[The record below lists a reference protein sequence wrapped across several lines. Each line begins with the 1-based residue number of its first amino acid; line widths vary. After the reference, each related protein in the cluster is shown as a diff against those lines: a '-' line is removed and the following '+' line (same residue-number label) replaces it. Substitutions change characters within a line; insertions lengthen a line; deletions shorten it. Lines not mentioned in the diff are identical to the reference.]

1 MHTRRATPDDGPAIS
16 ALITNCGG
24 TPKYRKRF
32 GTFNVA
38 NLLESGYLAL
48 VVGDRDLASSEGH
61 QMLGF
66 LVFSDGPRGAPHAAE
81 PWLAALSAARF
92 APGKGPTIGDAVW
105 LEFCVAE
112 SGSAGRAVVEA
123 ATTAALHA
131 LPAVDHV
138 VLALGGKEDVP
149 AECAGLFGRLE
160 PVPRGDGEPD
170 PALESLY
177 KSTLAYCGREALVP
191 TLLIRAACVEDSD
204 DLLPIFEQQSEVLSA
219 NFGDF
224 FLAEMIEAQDDM
236 NRAVVATVDGRAV
249 GLLAAST
256 DIDVAML
263 QKCFQLEPYGNLVAN
278 AGPEAPAAEAPPPD
292 ADGGVADAA
301 AAPAAAPAPAA
312 PAESALAEAPAEETA
327 AAAPGASNVLA
338 ITLFCL
344 DEAHE
349 CRARDFFPSVFAL
362 FPGRD
367 YCVVT
372 APPTMKASAPFLKDF
387 VAVPSRL
394 GSTFSHTLFLLH
406 RASLVAAEQ
415 LRVRRFDPAVH
426 AAPAAALLASRGDD
440 APTADGDPAPTPD
453 QIVAGLGADF
463 SVPLEEGPNAAAF
476 VAVVA
481 GAVVAVVSV
490 SRKAASTN
498 VLNWLK
504 ANYHIEDFVP
514 FERHRARAQASLG
527 LLVVNPIFAAHARFV
542 LKEVMRL
549 YDKTV
554 LYHESA
560 LGDRMPPLVLKEL
573 VPVRA
578 RWRPTPE
585 PGGAL
590 LLEHRPKGDDEP
602 PPAAA
607 AAGDDDTATVG
618 SASAARDGPPPRA
631 RGELLHYFTRRLA
644 SDRKAEVHARVVVVG
659 LSCCAVGLLQELLFE
674 PGLHLSHVTLV
685 SPNGV
690 PDPEHSGA
698 SRYEAFDEDF
708 PARFQFEALGLG
720 QRLRV
725 VHARV
730 VDLDRANKAVV
741 LPDGAIVL
749 YDVLVLTNG
758 LQESSAKR
766 LARSAGPDFAGGLAL
781 LGDDGVHGDEFGD
794 GEVMRVDLGEAGPGP
809 AAAPRAD
816 APTSTAGA
824 LGGVEGG
831 RGGGRPPPSLEGF
844 VSLSQDDMLGALKVE
859 LARGRHLRGVAVFGV
874 GVGALA
880 AVRGLL
886 DAGVDGEQ
894 IQLVVPA
901 DALESLGDA
910 VVDRVAAAQLT
921 EVGVRVL
928 YDLELRRLVHH
939 AETGELEKAVFAPP
953 PPRPVAGSPPAPP
966 WHDAQGRAQQGM
978 TVDVERCVEINR

>member
-1 MHTRRATPDDGPAIS
+1 
-16 ALITNCGG
+16 
-24 TPKYRKRF
+24 
-32 GTFNVA
+32 
-38 NLLESGYLAL
+38 
-48 VVGDRDLASSEGH
+48 
-61 QMLGF
+61 
-66 LVFSDGPRGAPHAAE
+66 
-81 PWLAALSAARF
+81 
-92 APGKGPTIGDAVW
+92 
-105 LEFCVAE
+105 
-112 SGSAGRAVVEA
+112 
-123 ATTAALHA
+123 
-131 LPAVDHV
+131 
-138 VLALGGKEDVP
+138 
-149 AECAGLFGRLE
+149 
-160 PVPRGDGEPD
+160 
-170 PALESLY
+170 
-177 KSTLAYCGREALVP
+177 
-191 TLLIRAACVEDSD
+191 
-204 DLLPIFEQQSEVLSA
+204 
-219 NFGDF
+219 
-224 FLAEMIEAQDDM
+224 
-236 NRAVVATVDGRAV
+236 
-249 GLLAAST
+249 
-256 DIDVAML
+256 ML

-278 AGPEAPAAEAPPPD
+278 AGPEAPAA
-292 ADGGVADAA
+292 GAA
-301 AAPAAAPAPAA
+301 AGRGRRRRRRRGRARGRARAGGAR
-312 PAESALAEAPAEETA
+312 ESALAEAPAVGA

-367 YCVVT
+367 YCVT

-440 APTADGDPAPTPD
+440 AVTADGEPAPTPD

-476 VAVVA
+476 VAVVG

-602 PPAAA
+602 PAAAA

-794 GEVMRVDLGEAGPGP
+794 GEVMR
-809 AAAPRAD
+809 
-816 APTSTAGA
+816 
-824 LGGVEGG
+824 
-831 RGGGRPPPSLEGF
+831 
-844 VSLSQDDMLGALKVE
+844 
-859 LARGRHLRGVAVFGV
+859 
-874 GVGALA
+874 
-880 AVRGLL
+880 
-886 DAGVDGEQ
+886 
-894 IQLVVPA
+894 
-901 DALESLGDA
+901 
-910 VVDRVAAAQLT
+910 LT

-928 YDLELRRLVHH
+928 YDLELRRLVHD
-939 AETGELEKAVFAPP
+939 AETGELESRLRAAAAPA
-953 PPRPVAGSPPAPP
+953 VAGSPPAPP
-966 WHDAQGRAQQGM
+966 WHDAQRRAQQDM
-978 TVDVERCVEINR
+978 TVDVECGILLGADADDITSDLFLAVNEAGLVYDGRLVVDAQFRTTDKSIYAGGRHTKFSNVHRRAIAARGGGPTALYHERYNSLELGAHLARCVLDRLDPRVDPVEAPPDALPDFGKPRTRRGRGRPEAALGGAVGVRSLRDLAAARDKYSVLKIDKNGVLAEIVYLGREPVEPRNLAALVGNQEAYLNSAWLSYERGIVDDWIAFFRSDWCSALKHDRFADLQRTLADMIDRDEGARDVVSMLLAGLDAGKDDETLRQLRAKAVGVGGSNLPKETRQLLETAVLGYLRKNRTLLPRFLLPEKPHGKASVVAPP

>member
-92 APGKGPTIGDAVW
+92 EPGKGPTIGDAVW

-312 PAESALAEAPAEETA
+312 PAASALAEAPAS
-327 AAAPGASNVLA
+327 P
-338 ITLFCL
+338 
-344 DEAHE
+344 
-349 CRARDFFPSVFAL
+349 R
-362 FPGRD
+362 
-367 YCVVT
+367 
-372 APPTMKASAPFLKDF
+372 PTMKASAPFLKDF

-415 LRVRRFDPAVH
+415 LRVRRFPASIPRRGGAVG
-426 AAPAAALLASRGDD
+426 ARGDD
-440 APTADGDPAPTPD
+440 AVTADGEPAPTPD

-476 VAVVA
+476 VAVVG
-481 GAVVAVVSV
+481 GAVVAVASV

-504 ANYHIEDFVP
+504 ANYHIEDF
-514 FERHRARAQASLG
+514 
-527 LLVVNPIFAAHARFV
+527 
-542 LKEVMRL
+542 EVMRL

-602 PPAAA
+602 PRRGGR
-607 AAGDDDTATVG
+607 AGDDDTAT
-618 SASAARDGPPPRA
+618 
-631 RGELLHYFTRRLA
+631 
-644 SDRKAEVHARVVVVG
+644 
-659 LSCCAVGLLQELLFE
+659 ELLFE
-674 PGLHLSHVTLV
+674 PGLHLSHVTL
-685 SPNGV
+685 
-690 PDPEHSGA
+690 
-698 SRYEAFDEDF
+698 
-708 PARFQFEALGLG
+708 FEALGLG

-766 LARSAGPDFAGGLAL
+766 LARARAGLRGGLAL

-794 GEVMRVDLGEAGPGP
+794 GEVMR
-809 AAAPRAD
+809 
-816 APTSTAGA
+816 
-824 LGGVEGG
+824 
-831 RGGGRPPPSLEGF
+831 
-844 VSLSQDDMLGALKVE
+844 
-859 LARGRHLRGVAVFGV
+859 
-874 GVGALA
+874 
-880 AVRGLL
+880 
-886 DAGVDGEQ
+886 
-894 IQLVVPA
+894 
-901 DALESLGDA
+901 
-910 VVDRVAAAQLT
+910 
-921 EVGVRVL
+921 
-928 YDLELRRLVHH
+928 LRRLAHD

-953 PPRPVAGSPPAPP
+953 PPRSPPARRRRRPGTTRSAAP
-966 WHDAQGRAQQGM
+966 QQDM
-978 TVDVERCVEINR
+978 TVDAECGILLGADAGRDITSDLFLAVNEAGLVYDGRLVVDAQFRTTDKSIYAGGRHTEVLERAPPRDAARRRRPTALYHERYNSLELGAHLARCVLDRLDPRVDPVEAPPTRCPIREAADRGIVDDWIAFFRSDWCSALKHDRFADLQRTLADMIDRDEGARDVVSMLLAGLDAGKDDETLRQLRAKAVGVGGSNLPKETRQLLETAVLGYLRKNRTLLPRFLLPEKPHGKASVVAPP

>member
-66 LVFSDGPRGAPHAAE
+66 LVFSDGPRGAPT
-81 PWLAALSAARF
+81 PPS
-92 APGKGPTIGDAVW
+92 PGSPRW
-105 LEFCVAE
+105 
-112 SGSAGRAVVEA
+112 RAVVEA

-263 QKCFQLEPYGNLVAN
+263 QKSP
-278 AGPEAPAAEAPPPD
+278 
-292 ADGGVADAA
+292 
-301 AAPAAAPAPAA
+301 
-312 PAESALAEAPAEETA
+312 
-327 AAAPGASNVLA
+327 
-338 ITLFCL
+338 
-344 DEAHE
+344 
-349 CRARDFFPSVFAL
+349 
-362 FPGRD
+362 
-367 YCVVT
+367 
-372 APPTMKASAPFLKDF
+372 PPTMKASAPFLKDF

-426 AAPAAALLASRGDD
+426 AAPAAALASRGDD
-440 APTADGDPAPTPD
+440 AVTADGEPAPTPD

-476 VAVVA
+476 VAV
-481 GAVVAVVSV
+481 
-490 SRKAASTN
+490 
-498 VLNWLK
+498 

-590 LLEHRPKGDDEP
+590 PLEHRPKGDDEP
-602 PPAAA
+602 PPAAR
-607 AAGDDDTATVG
+607 AGDDDTATVG
-618 SASAARDGPPPRA
+618 SASAARTARRRA

-644 SDRKAEVHARVVVVG
+644 SDRKAEVHARRRRG

-749 YDVLVLTNG
+749 YDVPCSRTG
-758 LQESSAKR
+758 SRSR
-766 LARSAGPDFAGGLAL
+766 RRSAWRGARARLRGGLAL

-809 AAAPRAD
+809 AAAA
-816 APTSTAGA
+816 A
-824 LGGVEGG
+824 LRRDGGRRRRRGR
-831 RGGGRPPPSLEGF
+831 RGGGRPPPS
-844 VSLSQDDMLGALKVE
+844 S
-859 LARGRHLRGVAVFGV
+859 
-874 GVGALA
+874 
-880 AVRGLL
+880 
-886 DAGVDGEQ
+886 
-894 IQLVVPA
+894 
-901 DALESLGDA
+901 
-910 VVDRVAAAQLT
+910 
-921 EVGVRVL
+921 
-928 YDLELRRLVHH
+928 
-939 AETGELEKAVFAPP
+939 
-953 PPRPVAGSPPAPP
+953 
-966 WHDAQGRAQQGM
+966 RAS
-978 TVDVERCVEINR
+978 